1 MSSGFSL
8 LIFVPQVLRI
18 GKLNLVDLAG
28 AENIGKS
35 GAKDGRAR

>member
-1 MSSGFSL
+1 MK
-8 LIFVPQVLRI
+8 VLRI